1 MTVLNALECVLLF
14 GLGTQELLIILVIV
28 FLLFGASRL
37 PKLARS
43 MGQGITEFKKGL
55 KERPEDDETKP
66 PAKPS
71 EDDKS

>member
-1 MTVLNALECVLLF
+1 MTVFNALDCVLLF

-55 KERPEDDETKP
+55 KERPEDEEPKP
-66 PAKPS
+66 PANTS
-71 EDDKS
+71 GDGKS

>member
-1 MTVLNALECVLLF
+1 MTVFNALDCVLLF

-43 MGQGITEFKKGL
+43 MGEGITEFKKGL
-55 KERPEDDETKP
+55 KQKPEDDESNP
-66 PAKPS
+66 PAKS
-71 EDDKS
+71 DGDKA

>member
-1 MTVLNALECVLLF
+1 MTVFNALDCVLLF

-55 KERPEDDETKP
+55 KQKPEDDENNP
-66 PAKPS
+66 PAKS
-71 EDDKS
+71 DGDKA